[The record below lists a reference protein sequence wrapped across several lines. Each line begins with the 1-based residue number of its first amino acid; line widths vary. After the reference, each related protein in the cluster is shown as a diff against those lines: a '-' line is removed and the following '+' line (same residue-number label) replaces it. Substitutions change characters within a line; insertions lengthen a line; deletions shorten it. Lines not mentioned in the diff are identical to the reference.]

1 MDDRAAVERVKLR
14 PRTTLFFKHD
24 VEVANADSKKFL
36 QPASRNFE
44 SVDAMAKPN
53 ELLQV
58 TCAHVHPCKQE
69 GLLKVLTFL
78 GNPAAPW
85 LYFIV
90 PPDVFEGFKYQNYH
104 TVRGEKVKVVDE
116 KLKQYVIKVDFS
128 HEIHPAKEVVKSRV
142 RSREE
147 ESNES
152 SSQGRTSKCART
164 GSV

>member
-1 MDDRAAVERVKLR
+1 M
-14 PRTTLFFKHD
+14 
-24 VEVANADSKKFL
+24 
-36 QPASRNFE
+36 
-44 SVDAMAKPN
+44 
-53 ELLQV
+53 
-58 TCAHVHPCKQE
+58 
-69 GLLKVLTFL
+69 L
-78 GNPAAPW
+78 GNPAAPR

-116 KLKQYVIKVDFS
+116 KLKKLKQYVIKVDFS
-128 HEIHPAKEVVKSRV
+128 HEIHPAKEVVKSRG

-152 SSQGRTSKCART
+152 SSQGRTLKCART

>member
-1 MDDRAAVERVKLR
+1 M
-14 PRTTLFFKHD
+14 
-24 VEVANADSKKFL
+24 
-36 QPASRNFE
+36 
-44 SVDAMAKPN
+44 
-53 ELLQV
+53 
-58 TCAHVHPCKQE
+58 
-69 GLLKVLTFL
+69 L
-78 GNPAAPW
+78 GNLAAPR

-116 KLKQYVIKVDFS
+116 KLKKLKQYVIKVDFS

-147 ESNES
+147 ESNEI